1 MKFVGEIGINR
12 TEYLY
17 DLHYS
22 DILQIERGHER
33 RHRHLWSATRWE
45 TYYIMQ
51 AFAGSDAMKKSG
63 IHSPKDLMPLPWDKS
78 EADDDG
84 DPGDIP
90 NEAEVERL
98 RQLMREENAAAGVS
112 EK

>member
-1 MKFVGEIGINR
+1 
-12 TEYLY
+12 
-17 DLHYS
+17 
-22 DILQIERGHER
+22 
-33 RHRHLWSATRWE
+33 
-45 TYYIMQ
+45 
-51 AFAGSDAMKKSG
+51 MKKSG